1 MATQT
6 PQVVQSGERTNSQG
20 KAVSNML
27 LLSASDR
34 DYSLLRPHLEYLNLT
49 HHLVIHEACDTIKYA
64 YFPNAGLISLVVAMR
79 DGKTAEA
86 GILGNEGFTG
96 VPAAVGL
103 SRDMLREVVQV
114 AADGFRIEAQALQA
128 VLQSAPKVQMLLCRY
143 AVLLGMQIS
152 QTAACNRLHEIK
164 QRLARWLL
172 MTQDR
177 INSDRLPITHDFLA
191 TMLGTGRA
199 SVTLAA
205 RGLEKEQTIKNTR
218 GIVVIVNRKKLENCA
233 CECYQIIQQYNGQLG
248 LE

>member
-1 MATQT
+1 
-6 PQVVQSGERTNSQG
+6 
-20 KAVSNML
+20 
-27 LLSASDR
+27 
-34 DYSLLRPHLEYLNLT
+34 
-49 HHLVIHEACDTIKYA
+49 
-64 YFPNAGLISLVVAMR
+64 
-79 DGKTAEA
+79 
-86 GILGNEGFTG
+86 
-96 VPAAVGL
+96 
-103 SRDMLREVVQV
+103 
-114 AADGFRIEAQALQA
+114 
-128 VLQSAPKVQMLLCRY
+128 
-143 AVLLGMQIS
+143 MQIS

>member
-6 PQVVQSGERTNSQG
+6 PQVVQSGERTNVKG
-20 KAVSNML
+20 KAVSNIL

-49 HHLVIHEACDTIKYA
+49 HHVVIHEACDRIKYA

-79 DGKTAEA
+79 DGKTAET
-86 GILGNEGFTG
+86 GIVGNEGFTG
-96 VPAAVGL
+96 IPAAVGL

-114 AADGFRIEAQALQA
+114 AGDGFRIEAQALQTI
-128 VLQSAPKVQMLLCRY
+128 LQSAPKLQMLLCRY
-143 AVLLGMQIS
+143 AILLGMQIS
-152 QTAACNRLHEIK
+152 QTAACNRLHDIK

-191 TMLGTGRA
+191 TMLGTGRP

-205 RGLEKEQTIKNTR
+205 RGLEKEQTIKTTR
-218 GIVVIVNRKKLENCA
+218 GVAMIVNRKKLENCA